1 MPLRLFSRKSRN
13 MVGVDI
19 GTSRVKIVELTSRGD
34 DVELSRA
41 AVELAP
47 PDAIRDGKIVSP
59 ELVAEVIQRG
69 LARGRMK
76 PGEVVAAIAGQ
87 GVVVRHVRFPRMPEE
102 ELREAIKWEG
112 EKYIPIPIDEAVVDF
127 EVIDG
132 YSQPDETEME
142 VMLVAAPRKLVDS
155 HVRAIE
161 LAGLT
166 PIAIDVQPFTVL
178 RALRYEPKAGG
189 LPANGRSATAYVD
202 IGAGTTD
209 ILIAQ
214 GERLRFTRIIP
225 MGGNAFTSAI
235 GDKLGISFEEAE
247 AIKIEKGKVCVDGY
261 SEPCANREEQDIS
274 DAIEG
279 VAADIA
285 LDIRRSLD
293 YHDLQLEGRSKDSG
307 VTSVVLT
314 GGASVMEGLDHYL
327 ENELGLATTMGD
339 PLKTIA
345 VNPKLSN
352 KEEFSKL
359 GPMFAVGIGL
369 ALREVVD

>member
-1 MPLRLFSRKSRN
+1 
-13 MVGVDI
+13 
-19 GTSRVKIVELTSRGD
+19 
-34 DVELSRA
+34 
-41 AVELAP
+41 
-47 PDAIRDGKIVSP
+47 
-59 ELVAEVIQRG
+59 
-69 LARGRMK
+69 
-76 PGEVVAAIAGQ
+76 
-87 GVVVRHVRFPRMPEE
+87 
-102 ELREAIKWEG
+102 
-112 EKYIPIPIDEAVVDF
+112 
-127 EVIDG
+127 
-132 YSQPDETEME
+132 
-142 VMLVAAPRKLVDS
+142 
-155 HVRAIE
+155 
-161 LAGLT
+161 
-166 PIAIDVQPFTVL
+166 
-178 RALRYEPKAGG
+178 
-189 LPANGRSATAYVD
+189 
-202 IGAGTTD
+202 
-209 ILIAQ
+209 
-214 GERLRFTRIIP
+214 

-261 SEPCANREEQDIS
+261 SEPCANKEEQDIS

>member
-1 MPLRLFSRKSRN
+1 

-19 GTSRVKIVELTSRGD
+19 GTSRVKIVELTSYND
-34 DVELSRA
+34 DVELTRA
-41 AVELAP
+41 AIELAP
-47 PDAIRDGKIVSP
+47 PGAIRDGQIVAP
-59 ELVAEVIQRG
+59 DLVADVISRG
-69 LARGRMK
+69 LAEGRIK
-76 PGEVVAAIAGQ
+76 PGEVAAAIAGQ
-87 GVVVRHVRFPRMPEE
+87 GVVVRHAKFPHMPEE
-102 ELREAIKWEG
+102 ELKGAIRWEG
-112 EKYIPIPIDEAVVDF
+112 QQYIPIPFDEAVIDF
-127 EVIDG
+127 AVIDG
-132 YSQPDETEME
+132 YSDANGSEME
-142 VMLVAAPRKLVDS
+142 VMLVAAPRTLVDS
-155 HVRAIE
+155 HVRALE

-166 PIAIDVQPFTVL
+166 PVAIDVQPFTVI
-178 RALRYEPKAGG
+178 RALRYQPKGG
-189 LPANGRSATAYVD
+189 AASDNGRSATAYVD

-261 SEPCANREEQDIS
+261 SEPCANGEEQDIS